1 MPFAYCKIVEHFT
14 DAKTVVAFVSVGH
27 STASV
32 CIAAFTSSGAEL
44 LAEVSDPDLGGRD
57 MDVLIAQHFAKIFEK
72 QHGINPLEN
81 IKAKLKLEDQ
91 AERTKKILSANSET
105 SFAVECLLE
114 DRDISGLITRELFEE
129 LCAASF
135 KPALVKL
142 LQQAVAISE
151 VRDGCLV
158 AYACIAFVE
167 AVGGCTRIPWVQRC
181 VSEVFGKEISRTLA
195 GDECVARGCALQAA
209 MASLHFK
216 VKEFDFAEKLW
227 RPICIRWTGEAP
239 VAIASCSQQQEQ
251 QQQQQTEGAAVASCQ
266 EIELPIGT
274 PTNTM
279 RKITFIRSCPLEL
292 HATYKDLEGKTRAAD
307 LGNAFFIS

>member
-1 MPFAYCKIVEHFT
+1 MVSVHVVLGVSLLQCSRSVLDECISMFVFAGFVFLHTSLFVL
-14 DAKTVVAFVSVGH
+14 DAPSRGRIHMEWFAGGCSIRTTAFVRFVACSR
-27 STASV
+27 
-32 CIAAFTSSGAEL
+32 L
-44 LAEVSDPDLGGRD
+44 
-57 MDVLIAQHFAKIFEK
+57 FA
-72 QHGINPLEN
+72 
-81 IKAKLKLEDQ
+81 
-91 AERTKKILSANSET
+91 
-105 SFAVECLLE
+105 CLLHGVSSH
-114 DRDISGLITRELFEE
+114 IFFLIFFLWIRF
-129 LCAASF
+129 S
-135 KPALVKL
+135 
-142 LQQAVAISE
+142 
-151 VRDGCLV
+151 
-158 AYACIAFVE
+158 AF
-167 AVGGCTRIPWVQRC
+167 
-181 VSEVFGKEISRTLA
+181 
-195 GDECVARGCALQAA
+195 ARQAA

-307 LGNAFFIS
+307 LGNAFFISRIHMFAYICISMRIYLSVYNYISLCLHA